1 MSSKSNALDFFL
13 QDCLQEPFK
22 KKNKYLDKG
31 NPNSCMRLKSLFWDA
46 WRKKPETSG
55 KVWVS

>member
-31 NPNSCMRLKSLFWDA
+31 NPNGHSPVCK
-46 WRKKPETSG
+46 
-55 KVWVS
+55 